1 MGMRFTFA
9 YDCTC
14 GGRMTQEPRV
24 TGKCVGDARG
34 TSTVFGTFGE
44 LLQGVLYENDLD
56 FLVTFPIACY
66 TTATF
71 QPDADSPA
79 INVYPRYKHKALKL
93 ARLMLEQCAC
103 PLGGTLTLESSLPE
117 GKGLASSSAD
127 LVATARAIG
136 NYLGH
141 EPQPSLIET
150 LLRKIEPSDGVM
162 YSSIVAFYHRKVQLR
177 AQLGSLPSLT
187 IVGIDE
193 GGEVDTVAF
202 NRIPKLFSAAK
213 KQEYE
218 RLLAQLASAIQHKDV
233 HTVGQIATQSA
244 LMNQKLQ
251 PKRTLDAMIAIC
263 RNVQGL
269 GVIAAHSG
277 TMLGLL
283 LSPDAPTYR
292 QQLIDARAA
301 CEALAGNVSIYHS
314 LCFDEE

>member
-1 MGMRFTFA
+1 
-9 YDCTC
+9 
-14 GGRMTQEPRV
+14 MTQELRI
-24 TGKCVGDARG
+24 TGNCVGDTHG

-71 QPDADSPA
+71 HPDTANRA
-79 INVYPRYKHKALKL
+79 ISVYPRYKQKALKL
-93 ARLMLEQCAC
+93 ARLMLDHCAC
-103 PLGGTLTLESSLPE
+103 PIGGTIRLESSLPE

-141 EPQPSLIET
+141 EPHPALIET
-150 LLRKIEPSDGVM
+150 LLREIEPSDGVM

-177 AQLGSLPSLT
+177 EQLGSLPSLT

-193 GGEVDTVAF
+193 GGEVDTVEF

-218 RLLAQLASAIQHKDV
+218 RLLVQIASAIQSKDV
-233 HTVGQIATQSA
+233 STVGQIATQSA

-263 RNVQGL
+263 QSVRGL

-283 LSPDAPTYR
+283 LSPDAPNYR
-292 QQLIDARAA
+292 QQLMDARAA
-301 CEALAGNVSIYHS
+301 CEVLAGNVSIYHS

>member
-1 MGMRFTFA
+1 
-9 YDCTC
+9 
-14 GGRMTQEPRV
+14 MTQELRV
-24 TGKCVGDARG
+24 TEKNVVGAHA

-71 QPDADSPA
+71 QPDSDSSA
-79 INVYPRYKHKALKL
+79 INVYPRYKQKALKL
-93 ARLMLEQCAC
+93 ARLMLEHCAC
-103 PLGGTLTLESSLPE
+103 PIGGTITLESSLPE

-136 NYLGH
+136 GYLGH
-141 EPQPSLIET
+141 EPHPALIEA

-177 AQLGSLPSLT
+177 EQLGSLPSLT
-187 IVGIDE
+187 IMGIDE
-193 GGEVDTVAF
+193 GGEVDTVEF

-218 RLLAQLASAIQHKDV
+218 RLLAQLARAIQHKDV
-233 HTVGQIATQSA
+233 HAVGQIATQSA
-244 LMNQKLQ
+244 LMNQRLQ

-277 TMLGLL
+277 TVLGLL
-283 LSPDAPTYR
+283 LSPAAPNYR

-301 CEALAGNVSIYHS
+301 CEALTGNVSIYHS
-314 LCFDEE
+314 LCFDDG

>member
-1 MGMRFTFA
+1 
-9 YDCTC
+9 
-14 GGRMTQEPRV
+14 MTQKPCVSGE
-24 TGKCVGDARG
+24 CVGDALG

-71 QPDADSPA
+71 QPDAASST
-79 INVYPRYKHKALKL
+79 INVYPKYKQKALQL
-93 ARLMLEQCAC
+93 AQLMLEHCTC
-103 PLGGTLTLESSLPE
+103 PLGGTITLESSLPE

-136 NYLGH
+136 SYLGR
-141 EPQPSLIET
+141 EPPPALIET
-150 LLRKIEPSDGVM
+150 LLRQIEPSDGVM

-202 NRIPKLFSAAK
+202 NRIPKLFSVAK

-218 RLLAQLASAIQHKDV
+218 WLLAQLTSAIQHKDV
-233 HTVGQIATQSA
+233 RTVGQIATQSA
-244 LMNQKLQ
+244 LMNQQLQ
-251 PKRTLDAMIAIC
+251 PKRTLDALIAIC
-263 RNVQGL
+263 QSLQGL

-283 LSPDAPTYR
+283 LSPAAPTYL
-292 QQLIDARAA
+292 QQLKDARAA
-301 CEALAGNVSIYHS
+301 CEALAGNVSIYNS
-314 LCFDEE
+314 LSFDEGDG